1 MLMDHFMVNTHVFRN
16 SFLEDEQMKRSSK
29 IIVLG
34 FLLCI
39 IASAAGAENRQFK
52 VCVPD
57 YSVGVMP
64 FFIAKQNGYFAQE
77 QMDVEVI
84 AGRGNLCTMGLIAKS
99 FQFTFSP
106 STFDAIVAGD
116 IKGKTI
122 YVAEKFLLHRFIVSP
137 QIKRFEDLKGKK
149 LAISAF
155 GTLTDMLTREI
166 LLDHG
171 LKPMQDVL
179 LLQTG
184 GVPVRLAALLS
195 GNVQGTL
202 LASQQAL
209 AAMREG
215 YRSLEYTPPPYISH
229 PLITKNEM
237 LANEK
242 PVVRSFIRAFY
253 KGHLFF
259 GQKHEET
266 LNVIQKVLRIEDRK
280 VARETYEDEL
290 RRYNPGG
297 GFEPSSMRKVIDR
310 VRESRNMER
319 KVEPSEVFDLSLA
332 ADVQAEL
339 KEAGWKP

>member
-1 MLMDHFMVNTHVFRN
+1 
-16 SFLEDEQMKRSSK
+16 MKWYSIG
-29 IIVLG
+29 IIFFVLTLG
-34 FLLCI
+34 FGSDL
-39 IASAAGAENRQFK
+39 ANAQSRQFK

-84 AGRGNLCTMGLIAKS
+84 AGRGNLCTMGLIANS
-99 FQFTFSP
+99 FQFTYSP

-122 YVAEKFLLHRFIVSP
+122 YVAEKFLLHRFIVAA

-149 LAISAF
+149 IAISAF
-155 GTLTDMLTREI
+155 GTLTDLLTREI

-209 AAMREG
+209 AAMRDG
-215 YRSLEYTPPPYISH
+215 YRNLEYTPPPYLSH
-229 PLITKNEM
+229 PLIVKDEM
-237 LANEK
+237 LAK
-242 PVVRSFIRAFY
+242 DKAVTRSFIRAFL

-259 GQKHEET
+259 GQKPEET
-266 LNVIQKVLRIEDRK
+266 LKVIQKVLRIDDRK

-297 GFEPSSMRKVIDR
+297 GFEQSGMRKVIDR
-310 VRESRNMER
+310 VRETRKMEK
-319 KVEPSEVFDLSLA
+319 KVEIPDVFDLSLA
-332 ADVQAEL
+332 LDVEAEL
-339 KEAGWKP
+339 KKAGWKP

>member
-1 MLMDHFMVNTHVFRN
+1 M
-16 SFLEDEQMKRSSK
+16 E
-29 IIVLG
+29 
-34 FLLCI
+34 
-39 IASAAGAENRQFK
+39 
-52 VCVPD
+52 
-57 YSVGVMP
+57 
-64 FFIAKQNGYFAQE
+64 
-77 QMDVEVI
+77 VEVI
-84 AGRGNLCTMGLIAKS
+84 AGRGNLCTMGLIANS
-99 FQFTFSP
+99 FQFTYSP

-122 YVAEKFLLHRFIVSP
+122 YVAEKFLLHRFIVAP

-149 LAISAF
+149 IAISAF
-155 GTLTDMLTREI
+155 GTLTDLLTREI

-209 AAMREG
+209 AAIHEG
-215 YRSLEYTPPPYISH
+215 YRNLEYTPPPYLSH

-237 LANEK
+237 LGNEK
-242 PVVRSFIRAFY
+242 GVVRSFIRAFL

-259 GQKHEET
+259 GQKPEET
-266 LNVIQKVLRIEDRK
+266 LNVIQKVLRIDDRK
-280 VARETYEDEL
+280 TARETYEDEL

-297 GFEPSSMRKVIDR
+297 GFEQSSMRKVIDR
-310 VRESRNMER
+310 VRETRKMER
-319 KVEPSEVFDLSLA
+319 KVEIQDVFDLSMA
-332 ADVQAEL
+332 ADVWAEL
-339 KEAGWKP
+339 KKAGWKP

>member
-1 MLMDHFMVNTHVFRN
+1 
-16 SFLEDEQMKRSSK
+16 MKRYSMGM
-29 IIVLG
+29 ILFALVQFVLP
-34 FLLCI
+34 C
-39 IASAAGAENRQFK
+39 SADAQNRQFE

-84 AGRGNLCTMGLIAKS
+84 AGRGNLCTMGLIANS
-99 FQFTFSP
+99 FQFTYSP

-122 YVAEKFLLHRFIVSP
+122 YVAEKFLLHRFIVAP
-137 QIKRFEDLKGKK
+137 QIARFEDLKGKK
-149 LAISAF
+149 VAISAF
-155 GTLTDMLTREI
+155 GTLTDLLTREI
-166 LLDHG
+166 LTDRG

-209 AAMREG
+209 AAIHEG
-215 YRSLEYTPPPYISH
+215 YRNLEYTPPPYLSH
-229 PLITKNEM
+229 PLIVKNEM
-237 LANEK
+237 LGNERG
-242 PVVRSFIRAFY
+242 VVRSFIRAFL
-253 KGHLFF
+253 KGHLFY
-259 GQKHEET
+259 GQKAEET
-266 LNVIQKVLRIEDRK
+266 LNVIQKVLRIDDRK
-280 VARETYEDEL
+280 VARETYEDEM

-310 VRESRNMER
+310 VRETRKMER
-319 KVEPSEVFDLSLA
+319 KIESSEVFDLSLA
-332 ADVQAEL
+332 ADVQAEF
-339 KEAGWKP
+339 KKAGWKP